1 MNFIGSS
8 ETTKYQGKQ
17 DVVGKK
23 NTQKTEIQKA
33 MVLL

>member
-17 DVVGKK
+17 DGVKK
-23 NTQKTEIQKA
+23 YTQKTEVQKV

>member
-1 MNFIGSS
+1 MHFIGPF

-17 DVVGKK
+17 VGVKK
-23 NTQKTEIQKA
+23 RFRTEVQKI